1 MSGLKVT
8 ANVKINLSLSVK
20 GRRQDGYHDLDTV
33 MQSVSLYDVLY
44 IKKSVGISV
53 ECPNFGGK
61 DNIAFKA
68 AELFFKESGI
78 SGGAEIK
85 IEKRAPSAAGL
96 GGGSADAAAV
106 LKGLDILYNTDFS
119 YEKLCCMA
127 KRLGADVPF
136 LIQGGTQRAE
146 GIGEV
151 LTPLKNLSGCY
162 FLIAKAERKT
172 STAEMFRRL
181 DSVSYPKPDID
192 KTVSAINGGDYY
204 KMTASLGNSFSVIWE
219 DSPLKRLL
227 SETGADGVSLSGS
240 GPARFAVYKDKET
253 AQAAE
258 NTLKKR
264 NIECYLCAPC
274 EKSLIIE

>member
-20 GRRQDGYHDLDTV
+20 GRREDGYHDLDTV
-33 MQSVSLYDVLY
+33 MQSVSLNDVLY
-44 IKKSVGISV
+44 IKKSGSISV
-53 ECPNFGGK
+53 ECQNFSVME
-61 DNIAFKA
+61 NIAFRA
-68 AELFFKESGI
+68 AELFFKESGKTP
-78 SGGAEIK
+78 GAEIK
-85 IEKRAPSAAGL
+85 LIKHAPHAAGL

-106 LKGLDILYNTDFS
+106 LAGLDRLYGTDFS
-119 YEKLCCMA
+119 YEKLCGMA

-136 LIQGGTQRAE
+136 LIRGGTQRAE
-146 GIGEV
+146 GIGEI

-162 FLIAKAERKT
+162 FLIAKAENKI
-172 STAEMFRRL
+172 STAEMFKKL
-181 DSVSYPKPDID
+181 DSAFYPKPDIE
-192 KTVSAINGGDYY
+192 KTVRAINSGDYY
-204 KMTASLGNSFSVIWE
+204 KMIASFGNSFSVIWDGSPIKSLLRE
-219 DSPLKRLL
+219 TKADS
-227 SETGADGVSLSGS
+227 VSLSGS
-240 GPARFAVYKDKET
+240 GPAWFAVYRDKNT

>member
-8 ANVKINLSLSVK
+8 ANAKINLSLSVM
-20 GRRQDGYHDLDTV
+20 GRREDGYHNLDTV
-33 MQSVSLYDVLY
+33 MQSVSLNDILY
-44 IKKSVGISV
+44 IKKSGSISV
-53 ECPNFGGK
+53 ECQNFGGK

-68 AELFFKESGI
+68 VELFFKESGI

-106 LKGLDILYNTDFS
+106 LVGLDRLYGTDFS
-119 YEKLCCMA
+119 YERLCGMA

-136 LIQGGTQRAE
+136 LIRGGTQRAE
-146 GIGEV
+146 GIGEA

-162 FLIAKAERKT
+162 FLIAKSENKI
-172 STAEMFRRL
+172 STAEMFKRL
-181 DSVSYPKPDID
+181 DSDFYPKPDIQN
-192 KTVSAINGGDYY
+192 TVNAINDGDYY

-219 DSPLKRLL
+219 GSRIKSLL
-227 SETGADGVSLSGS
+227 HETKADGVSLSGS
-240 GPARFAVYKDKET
+240 GPAWFAVYRDRNT
-253 AQAAE
+253 ALTAE

-264 NIECYLCAPC
+264 NIECYLCEPC